1 MTTDNTLA
9 VRAALESGADAAE
22 TQLALI
28 ASNAGDSQ
36 LQLVVETLTA
46 AEINVIVADSD
57 MAKPSIAHAFI
68 TPAQFLEAFDRLG
81 SRWSRFDQVESAAD
95 YLEVQEIVEDFLCPM
110 VLSAEDPKRAKQM
123 LGTLFGHP
131 LGCDAVLFTAIDRKD
146 YQEFLAAPGDH
157 SIIRGTWQELLQS
170 TLEHH
175 PRKYAEIKD
184 LAAAIQ
190 EDGEKGILS
199 FVTTFLNE
207 MHEEASKYHG
217 PVGVV
222 SEDFVDI

>member
-1 MTTDNTLA
+1 MTTENTLA
-9 VRAALESGADAAE
+9 VRAALESGAGAAE
-22 TQLALI
+22 SQLALI
-28 ASNAGDSQ
+28 ATNAGDSQ

-57 MAKPSIAHAFI
+57 MAKPSVAHAFI

-81 SRWSRFDQVESAAD
+81 SRWSRFDQIESASD

-110 VLSAEDPKRAKQM
+110 ILSSDDPKRAKQM

-131 LGCDAVLFTAIDRKD
+131 LGCDAVLFTAIERKD
-146 YQEFLAAPGDH
+146 YQEFLSAPGDH
-157 SIIRGTWQELLQS
+157 SITRGTWQELLQS
-170 TLEHH
+170 TLEHQ
-175 PRKYAEIKD
+175 PGKYTELKN
-184 LAAAIQ
+184 LAAAIH
-190 EDGEKGILS
+190 EDGEKGVLS
-199 FVTTFLNE
+199 FVSTFLNE

-217 PVGVV
+217 AVSAE